1 MVNCRSLKN
10 KIDEFTIL
18 LETVKAQIV
27 MGTESWLDDTVLDV
41 EIFPPGFTVYRKDRN
56 RHGGGVFLLIS
67 SSLASEEVVFDN
79 ETESVWCRVQFPQG
93 NNIVFGSF
101 YRPPDHNNE
110 SLIQLSDILSQISH
124 CVILGGDFNLPDM
137 KWDSDCVAP
146 QKNRNCS
153 AFSELMS
160 VYGLQQYVNEPTRFN
175 ALLDLL
181 LSNDENV
188 IVHTNVCPGIS
199 DHSCVVAELNVSRIP
214 ACKQTPRNVF
224 MYDRGDFNAIS
235 EELVLYYPTFLCIS
249 ESCGMDELWQIFR
262 DKVTELVNMYV
273 PQRCLRCRKRHK
285 PWFNSEI
292 RKLVRKAANAHKRF
306 LKKRT
311 ALNKTKLK
319 SVNKELKLKLKQA
332 KRVFF
337 DKLNTDL
344 KCNPKFFW
352 KYVKSNRKDDTAI
365 PDLLTQEKTITDD
378 LEKAEAFNA
387 YFQSV
392 FSKRTEHSPMLP
404 SKNIGNEMAE
414 IEIDYAG
421 LDSLLRTLDTSKA
434 TGPDGISSHVLK
446 KCHVIIAQYLCI
458 MYKLSL
464 DTGVIPRDWKTANVV
479 PVHKAGSKKH
489 VQNYRPISLISTC
502 CKLLEHVIY
511 SALFKYLESTHF
523 FARSQ
528 HGFRQG
534 RSCVTQLTEFQHDVL
549 TALDRNNIVDALF
562 LDFRKAFDTVPHNLL
577 DIKLASLNINA
588 KLQTWLRNYL
598 SGRKQCVVLNSK
610 TSSYVNV
617 TSGVPQGSVLG
628 PLLFLVYINDIAYN
642 IKSCIKLFADDC
654 VIYRHITSITDT
666 ELLQDDLNTVTH
678 WCSTWN
684 MCLNISKCNH
694 ISFAKNISKIQC
706 TYSINGEAVKKVPEC
721 KYLGI
726 YLTESFHWNRH
737 IDQMISKASRTLF
750 FIRRNFHCATKE
762 VKETLYFLLVRS
774 ILEYACVIWDPAQK
788 YLAKTI
794 EKVQNQAARFVSNNY
809 DPFAS
814 MSEIKAILGWETLK
828 SRRRKLRLKLLHSI
842 YYNLT
847 GINKFEYLLAPT
859 YRSTRCQHSHKIQEY
874 AYKTTTFAN
883 SFFLKTIRD
892 WNELPEGIVNLSD
905 NSAFFSSL

>member
-1 MVNCRSLKN
+1 HDHSSLKTNGKYTITKSFTPVLLVVNCRSLKN
-10 KIDEFTIL
+10 KTDEFTIL

-160 VYGLQQYVNEPTRFN
+160 VYGLQQYVNEPTRIN

-292 RKLVRKAANAHKRF
+292 RKLVRKAASAHKKF

-387 YFQSV
+387 YFHMD
-392 FSKRTEHSPMLP
+392 FGK
-404 SKNIGNEMAE
+404 
-414 IEIDYAG
+414 
-421 LDSLLRTLDTSKA
+421 
-434 TGPDGISSHVLK
+434 
-446 KCHVIIAQYLCI
+446 
-458 MYKLSL
+458 
-464 DTGVIPRDWKTANVV
+464 VV
-479 PVHKAGSKKH
+479 H
-489 VQNYRPISLISTC
+489 
-502 CKLLEHVIY
+502 
-511 SALFKYLESTHF
+511 
-523 FARSQ
+523 
-528 HGFRQG
+528 
-534 RSCVTQLTEFQHDVL
+534 
-549 TALDRNNIVDALF
+549 
-562 LDFRKAFDTVPHNLL
+562 
-577 DIKLASLNINA
+577 
-588 KLQTWLRNYL
+588 
-598 SGRKQCVVLNSK
+598 
-610 TSSYVNV
+610 
-617 TSGVPQGSVLG
+617 
-628 PLLFLVYINDIAYN
+628 
-642 IKSCIKLFADDC
+642 
-654 VIYRHITSITDT
+654 
-666 ELLQDDLNTVTH
+666 
-678 WCSTWN
+678 
-684 MCLNISKCNH
+684 
-694 ISFAKNISKIQC
+694 
-706 TYSINGEAVKKVPEC
+706 
-721 KYLGI
+721 
-726 YLTESFHWNRH
+726 
-737 IDQMISKASRTLF
+737 ASR
-750 FIRRNFHCATKE
+750 N
-762 VKETLYFLLVRS
+762 
-774 ILEYACVIWDPAQK
+774 
-788 YLAKTI
+788 
-794 EKVQNQAARFVSNNY
+794 
-809 DPFAS
+809 
-814 MSEIKAILGWETLK
+814 
-828 SRRRKLRLKLLHSI
+828 
-842 YYNLT
+842 
-847 GINKFEYLLAPT
+847 
-859 YRSTRCQHSHKIQEY
+859 
-874 AYKTTTFAN
+874 
-883 SFFLKTIRD
+883 
-892 WNELPEGIVNLSD
+892 
-905 NSAFFSSL
+905 